1 MLRHW
6 FSEPHGCAYLPAE
19 TASLEYRLMLEVSNE
34 ELDHLLERGWRRFGP
49 AYFRP
54 ACRHCSQCVPLRIPV
69 ARFRASKSQRRIRS
83 GVAGLRVV
91 VQSPVVDQDRLDLY
105 HRWHMMQGRRRGWSE
120 DTIDAVEYYHQ
131 FAFPHP
137 AVREFAYYDEDRLIA
152 VAIVDDTP
160 KALSAVYTYHDP
172 DYHRL
177 SLGTASILF
186 QVEEA
191 LRLGKRWLYL
201 GYRVMGCAS
210 SEYKA
215 RFQPHELL
223 LGWPELDEPA
233 LWVPVEGRWSEVERP
248 GRGTTSS
255 IA

>member
-6 FSEPHGCAYLPAE
+6 FSEPHRCAYLPYR
-19 TASLEYRLMLEVSNE
+19 TASLEYRLMLEVAPA

-54 ACRHCSQCVPLRIPV
+54 GCKGCHECVPLRIPTEG
-69 ARFRASKSQRRIRS
+69 FRPSRTQRRIWNHASSFRL
-83 GVAGLRVV
+83 VIQPPL
-91 VQSPVVDQDRLDLY
+91 VDQARLDLY
-105 HRWHMMQGRRRGWSE
+105 HRWHVMQGERRGWSE
-120 DTIDAVEYYHQ
+120 DTIDAEEYYHQ

-137 AVREFAYYDEDRLIA
+137 CVREYAYYDCDRLIA

-160 KALSAVYTYHDP
+160 NALSAVYTYHDP
-172 DYHRL
+172 EYRKF

-186 QVEEA
+186 QVDVA
-191 LRLGKRWLYL
+191 RRQNKRWLYL
-201 GYRVMGCAS
+201 GYRVMGCES

-223 LGWPELDEPA
+223 VGWPELHERPE
-233 LWVPVEGRWSEVERP
+233 WVPAA
-248 GRGTTSS
+248 SS
-255 IA
+255 R